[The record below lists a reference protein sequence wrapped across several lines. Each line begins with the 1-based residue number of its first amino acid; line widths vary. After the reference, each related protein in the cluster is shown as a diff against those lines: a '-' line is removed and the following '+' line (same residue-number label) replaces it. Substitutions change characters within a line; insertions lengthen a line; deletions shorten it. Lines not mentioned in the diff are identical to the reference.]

1 MAVLLS
7 LTYGCALVFSAL
19 LEKCKRTLSA
29 MLLLMRVLQQRQQV
43 NMHRRQEMAEG
54 FFFSMRLYV

>member
-1 MAVLLS
+1 
-7 LTYGCALVFSAL
+7 
-19 LEKCKRTLSA
+19 
-29 MLLLMRVLQQRQQV
+29 MLLLMRALQQRQQV

>member
-1 MAVLLS
+1 VKHNRLLN
-7 LTYGCALVFSAL
+7 GCALVFSAL
-19 LEKCKRTLSA
+19 LEKRKRTLSA
-29 MLLLMRVLQQRQQV
+29 MLLLMRALQQRQQV